1 MEIVNVKIGEQMELM
16 KLNQKELTKEL
27 RGMTSSE
34 LLTLYNSLEYMQRI
48 STNGVLI
55 WEMVIRRSGSRMY
68 KSIHR

>member
-1 MEIVNVKIGEQMELM
+1 MIFNSMELM
-16 KLNQKELTKEL
+16 KLNQKELSKEL
-27 RGMTSSE
+27 KGMNSKE
-34 LLTLYNSLEYMQRI
+34 LLTIYNSLEYMQQI

>member
-1 MEIVNVKIGEQMELM
+1 MELM
-16 KLNQKELTKEL
+16 KLNQKELTNEL

-34 LLTLYNSLEYMQRI
+34 LLTIYNSLEYMQRI

>member
-16 KLNQKELTKEL
+16 KLNQKELSKEL

-55 WEMVIRRSGSRMY
+55 WEMVIRTSGSRMY
-68 KSIHR
+68 KSIQR

>member
-1 MEIVNVKIGEQMELM
+1 MELM
-16 KLNQKELTKEL
+16 KLNQKELSKEL

-34 LLTLYNSLEYMQRI
+34 LLTLYNSLEYMQQI

>member
-1 MEIVNVKIGEQMELM
+1 VEIVNVKIGEQMELM
-16 KLNQKELTKEL
+16 KLNQKELSKEL

-55 WEMVIRRSGSRMY
+55 WEMVIRTSGSRMY
-68 KSIHR
+68 KSIQR

>member
-1 MEIVNVKIGEQMELM
+1 MELM
-16 KLNQKELTKEL
+16 RLNQKELTKEL

-34 LLTLYNSLEYMQRI
+34 LLTIYNSLEYMQRI

-55 WEMVIRRSGSRMY
+55 WEMVIRTSGSRMY

>member
-1 MEIVNVKIGEQMELM
+1 MELM
-16 KLNQKELTKEL
+16 KLNQKELNKEL
-27 RGMTSSE
+27 KSMNSKE
-34 LLTLYNSLEYMQRI
+34 LLTIYNNLEYMQQI

>member
-16 KLNQKELTKEL
+16 KLNQKELSKEL

-55 WEMVIRRSGSRMY
+55 WEMVIRSSGSRMY

>member
-1 MEIVNVKIGEQMELM
+1 MELM
-16 KLNQKELTKEL
+16 KLNQKELSKEL

-55 WEMVIRRSGSRMY
+55 WEMVIRSSGSRMY
-68 KSIHR
+68 KSIQR